1 MTSSSPSTQSV
12 VSGRHPSPQEKS
24 TCLAEGGVVMER
36 NPGVIE
42 HVRIV
47 CTRLSFS
54 APMRESLGTRVYIYV
69 TGRDVFQY
77 IIYPITQIPLT

>member
-1 MTSSSPSTQSV
+1 MTPSSPSTQSV
-12 VSGRHPSPQEKS
+12 VSGRHLSPQEKS
-24 TCLAEGGVVMER
+24 TCLAEGRVAMEQ

-42 HVRIV
+42 HVQIV

-54 APMRESLGTRVYIYV
+54 VPTHESLGTRVYVYV

-77 IIYPITQIPLT
+77 II